1 MFDAIKESR
10 ITNKRKPLNKNH
22 NTHTHTL
29 TQKENTNLK
38 RDIKKTHASRKNNT
52 K

>member
-22 NTHTHTL
+22 NSHTHTEGEHKF
-29 TQKENTNLK
+29 KEG
-38 RDIKKTHASRKNNT
+38 H
-52 K
+52 

>member
-22 NTHTHTL
+22 NSHEHTH
-29 TQKENTNLK
+29 KENTNLK